1 MLSER
6 QKELMLQELDT
17 KIKVSEESLREADTE
32 LKQEREKNPI
42 EQEKLDNAV
51 YRRRS
56 IIIKL
61 SEWYKQQMHIE
72 SL

>member
-17 KIKVSEESLREADTE
+17 KIKVNEESLWEADTA

-42 EQEKLDNAV
+42 EQKKLDEAV
-51 YRRRS
+51 NIRRS

-61 SEWYKQQMHIE
+61 GDWYKQQMHIE

>member
-1 MLSER
+1 
-6 QKELMLQELDT
+6 MLQELDT
-17 KIKVSEESLREADTE
+17 KIKVNEESLWEADTA

-42 EQEKLDNAV
+42 EQKKLDEAV
-51 YRRRS
+51 NIRRS

-61 SEWYKQQMHIE
+61 GDWYKQQMHIE